1 MTLTPPDALW
11 AGITAGL
18 SPAIVALVPVYAAFL
33 IGSLQDELDANLS
46 LMSRD
51 AMVNGLFFSIGFL
64 SLFVL
69 MGTFSDLLPTGA
81 LYMHVLA
88 GVVLLVWGLKM
99 LGGYRLI
106 SAKPKRDGEDDWPA
120 SALVGLVIGAA
131 LTIGWAPTSGPALGS
146 LYMLTLTP
154 ETTGQG
160 AHLLAWYAFGLGLVF
175 MAFSLLISPIA
186 SMMRSTEFT
195 RRVSEILCGVVL
207 IAASMALASGN
218 MPTAIEWV
226 ARELPQLQN
235 MG

>member
-11 AGITAGL
+11 GGITAAL

-33 IGSLQDELDANLS
+33 IGSLQDEEDAKMS

-64 SLFVL
+64 SLFIL

-88 GVVLLVWGLKM
+88 GVVLLIWGLKM
-99 LGGYRLI
+99 LGGYRFGNP
-106 SAKPKRDGEDDWPA
+106 KPKRDGEDDWPA

-131 LTIGWAPTSGPALGS
+131 LTIGWAPTSGPVLGN
-146 LYMLTLTP
+146 LYMLTLTA
-154 ETTGQG
+154 ETKGQG
-160 AHLLAWYAFGLGLVF
+160 AHLLAWYAVGLGLVF
-175 MAFSLLISPIA
+175 MAFSLVVSPIA
-186 SMMRSTEFT
+186 SMMRSTEMT
-195 RRVSEILCGVVL
+195 RRLIEVVCGAVL

-218 MPTAIEWV
+218 MPAAIEWV
-226 ARELPQLQN
+226 AQQLPQLQN